1 MRKIIMLLSGLCLA
15 SLLFISC
22 SKDDDNT
29 IEINATK
36 TSLNYLKI
44 GNAEYDLSAGVFE
57 NYGIDKNNKSY
68 HGYSTDLMLYSKD
81 LSLQK
86 NEKDFFMFAGKG
98 HAIYFE
104 MFSSS
109 GKELNNGDYV
119 FSSKAPFQIGAI
131 DKGGLIQNLNFDYNR
146 YYPIDPKD
154 KSEITDG
161 KISISK
167 TGDEYSITINC
178 VCENGIEINGYYQG
192 TLPCID
198 WPLFD
203 T

>member
-1 MRKIIMLLSGLCLA
+1 M
-15 SLLFISC
+15 
-22 SKDDDNT
+22 
-29 IEINATK
+29 
-36 TSLNYLKI
+36 
-44 GNAEYDLSAGVFE
+44 FE